1 MMMIFN
7 LCMVHPYMASLG
19 GRTAEGR
26 VFVSDGRNYMGKG
39 GRTSRGVGHGR
50 RAITCNFAAND
61 ALARYLS
68 VTFEHRTPNVQHR
81 TSKDGFA
88 ALRKIINQQ
97 KTLPAAGLAF
107 IISFEIMS
115 ADCVFRRHLRPIG
128 SAK

>member
-1 MMMIFN
+1 
-7 LCMVHPYMASLG
+7 MASLG

-26 VFVSDGRNYMGKG
+26 AFVSDGRNYMGKG

-50 RAITCNFAAND
+50 RAITCDFASND

-68 VTFEHRTPNVQHR
+68 VPFEHRTPNVQHR
-81 TSKDGFA
+81 KSTDGFA
-88 ALRKIINQQ
+88 ALSKIMNQQ

-115 ADCVFRRHLRPIG
+115 ADCVFRRDLRAIG
-128 SAK
+128 GAIEA